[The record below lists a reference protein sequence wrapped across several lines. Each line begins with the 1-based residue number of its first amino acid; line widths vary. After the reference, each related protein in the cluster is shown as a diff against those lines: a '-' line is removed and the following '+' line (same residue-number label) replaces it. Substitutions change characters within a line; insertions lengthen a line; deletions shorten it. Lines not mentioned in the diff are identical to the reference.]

1 MTNKHMKW
9 CSVPLVISGKKFK
22 TIMSYHFTGTKI
34 AIIRKKS
41 NDKLECG
48 ETGTF
53 IIAGGKV
60 NWCSGF
66 GK

>member
-1 MTNKHMKW
+1 MR
-9 CSVPLVISGKKFK
+9 
-22 TIMSYHFTGTKI
+22 YHFTGTKI

-48 ETGTF
+48 ETGTL

-60 NWCSGF
+60 NWCSRF